1 MQFWT
6 PERCTTL
13 HTDILLSEL
22 VDAGM
27 QLSRTGITLYRNR
40 VHTRILMIKA
50 ELRNRAA

>member
-27 QLSRTGITLYRNR
+27 QLSRTSTTLYRKE
-40 VHTRILMIKA
+40 VHTRISMIKT
-50 ELRNRAA
+50 ELSNRAA